1 MKLVTVSAAAMSNVR
16 SLKSARVA
24 NTSAQSMRR
33 ARAVNNTISSRKKAR
48 VSGRFQ
54 RLQRDLG
61 LLCSAAW
68 ASLGAVC
75 ASEWFMGFAPNRGGR
90 RKGFQTR
97 FMGRQP
103 AGPGR
108 KVTQEVKHH
117 ETDGNAPQQ
126 RQEERR
132 VGKECVSQVKTR
144 WPPYHQQNT

>member
-90 RKGFQTR
+90 RKRFQRR
-97 FMGRQP
+97 FVGWQP

-108 KVTQEVKHH
+108 EVAKEVKHN
-117 ETDGNAPQQ
+117 ETNGHAPHKAP
-126 RQEERR
+126 RSR
-132 VGKECVSQVKTR
+132 VGRHGGARVAARKIGG
-144 WPPYHQQNT
+144 